1 MTNMNNDRLIRT
13 GWFLYI
19 ISIVLT
25 IFILAKS
32 ILVPFLLSVFITYLL
47 YPLVWKIERR
57 GLHRGLSILLVLLM
71 ATIIIGG
78 VTLILSIKLSNA
90 SLDFESIK
98 ETLDTKTDA
107 LQNMLQ
113 KKVGVN
119 AKTMHYYVEKTS
131 KNLIEGA
138 QSVLKNLFTA
148 TSAVLFQIGLIP
160 VFIFFLLYY
169 RTKTAYFIF
178 RLVGRKNK
186 SLALHILREISS
198 VTTKYL
204 GGMFIVVAI
213 LAVLNSI
220 GLLIIGVE
228 HAIIFG
234 SLAAILNLIPYIGT
248 FIGGLIPFMFIL
260 FTSSDPT
267 NILIKIVVVFSI
279 VQFLENN
286 LITPNI
292 VGNTIKINPLAIII
306 GMLFANMIW
315 GVAGMLIVMPI
326 LAILKVIMR
335 NVAGFEPYAYLISN
349 RGTEKHNININLLD
363 KIKKKL
369 K

>member
-1 MTNMNNDRLIRT
+1 MNNDRLIRT
-13 GWFLYI
+13 GWFLFI
-19 ISIVLT
+19 ISIVIT

-57 GLHRGLSILLVLLM
+57 GVHRGVSILLVLLV
-71 ATIIIGG
+71 ATIVIGG
-78 VTLILSIKLSNA
+78 VVLLLSIKLSNA
-90 SLDFESIK
+90 TLDFESIK

-107 LQNMLQ
+107 VQNMLE
-113 KKVGVN
+113 KKAGVN
-119 AKTMHYYVEKTS
+119 ANTMNYYVEKAS
-131 KNLIEGA
+131 KNLLEGT
-138 QSVLKNLFTA
+138 QSALKNLFSA
-148 TSAVLFQIGLIP
+148 TSTVIFQIGLMP
-160 VFIFFLLYY
+160 VFIFFLLFY

-186 SLALHILREISS
+186 ALALHILREISS

-204 GGMFIVVAI
+204 GGMLIVVVI
-213 LAVLNSI
+213 LAVLTSI
-220 GLLIIGVE
+220 GLLIIGVK
-228 HAIIFG
+228 HAVIFG

-248 FIGGLIPFMFIL
+248 FIGGLIPFMYIL

-267 NILIKIVVVFSI
+267 NLLIKIVVVFLI

-292 VGNTIKINPLAIII
+292 VGNTIKINPLAIIL

-315 GVAGMLIVMPI
+315 GVAGMLIVMPM

-335 NVAGFEPYAYLISN
+335 NVNGFEPYAYLMSN

-363 KIKKKL
+363 KIKKKIR
-369 K
+369 